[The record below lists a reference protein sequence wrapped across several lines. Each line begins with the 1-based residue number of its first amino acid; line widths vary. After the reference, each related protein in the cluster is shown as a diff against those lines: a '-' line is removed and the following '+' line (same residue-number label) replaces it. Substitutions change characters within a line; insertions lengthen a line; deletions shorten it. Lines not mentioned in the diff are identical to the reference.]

1 MSTSYCMD
9 IFNILCDSLYYYSI
23 KALFKIVYL
32 FNFHRYLNDLYTLDL
47 STPNMQ
53 WQMPRTF
60 GHPPTA
66 RESHTAAVYNNG
78 ERSPKLIVYG
88 GMSGCRLGDIYV
100 LDCSEYYPLLIL
112 L

>member
-1 MSTSYCMD
+1 MVK
-9 IFNILCDSLYYYSI
+9 LCLYRRHCI
-23 KALFKIVYL
+23 TGF
-32 FNFHRYLNDLYTLDL
+32 FFFRYLNDLYILDL
-47 STPNMQ
+47 SSQNLQ
-53 WQMPRTF
+53 WSMPRTF

-100 LDCSEYYPLLIL
+100 LDCSKYLIEL
-112 L
+112 KFHLV